1 MQAPRHPSG
10 RDRRE
15 LEILHRVALTLS
27 ASLSFDDVLTAL
39 ARELVFGVE
48 RACECAISI
57 WEPEH
62 DHLVDKTVFTVH
74 GAPTWPEGPVET
86 PLADFGET
94 RKMLRRGT
102 GYLEYRITDP
112 ELRAP
117 DREVLDAW
125 GWRSVIELPLVVE
138 GTSVGLIEVADY
150 KSARPWSAR
159 DVAFSRTIASQA
171 AMAVRNAQL
180 YEDLQL
186 RADRDSLTDLLNH
199 RAFYDRLESELARTC
214 RSGGWLAVVE
224 IDLDDFKSLN
234 DSRGH
239 LAGDATLRDVAAA
252 LTTTSREGD
261 VIGRLGGD
269 EFAFIL
275 PGTDAVQAQFMWR
288 RILAALLSGPGVSA
302 SAGVTVSSPGEFDPL
317 TVMGRA
323 DASLLAAKQSG
334 KQTLRLSA

>member
-1 MQAPRHPSG
+1 MQAPRRSHE

-27 ASLSFDDVLTAL
+27 ATLSFDDVLTAL

-48 RACECAISI
+48 RACECAISV

-62 DHLVDKTVFTVH
+62 DHLVDKAVFTVH
-74 GAPTWPEGPVET
+74 GTPTWPEGPVHT
-86 PLADFGET
+86 PLEEFRDT
-94 RKMLRRGT
+94 RRMLKRGT
-102 GYLEYRITDP
+102 GYLEYRISDP
-112 ELRAP
+112 ALRAA

-138 GTSVGLIEVADY
+138 GASVGLIEVADY
-150 KSARPWSAR
+150 KSARSWSAR

-186 RADRDSLTDLLNH
+186 RADRDSLTELLNH
-199 RAFYDRLESELARTC
+199 RAFYDRLEAELARAC
-214 RSGGWLAVVE
+214 RSGGCVAAVV
-224 IDLDDFKSLN
+224 IDLDDFKALN

-239 LAGDATLRDVAAA
+239 LVGDTLLREAAAA
-252 LTTTSREGD
+252 LAATSREGD
-261 VIGRLGGD
+261 VIGRVGGD

-275 PGTDAVQAQFMWR
+275 PGADAVQAEFMVR
-288 RILAALLSGPGVSA
+288 RILAALISGPGVSA
-302 SAGVTVSSPGEFDPL
+302 SAGVAVAESGEFDPL

-323 DASLLAAKQSG
+323 DASLLAAKRGG
-334 KQTLRLSA
+334 KRTLRLSA